1 MRKQR
6 ERRKKQTSF
15 FFGVHFFLAEALL
28 LISDSEIYIG
38 DIIVL
43 KQITD
48 DDNIMGRPKY
58 IQSATKLAMDCIS

>member
-1 MRKQR
+1 
-6 ERRKKQTSF
+6 
-15 FFGVHFFLAEALL
+15 L
-28 LISDSEIYIG
+28 LISDSEIYGG

-58 IQSATKLAMDCIS
+58 IQSATKLAMKM

>member
-1 MRKQR
+1 M
-6 ERRKKQTSF
+6 
-15 FFGVHFFLAEALL
+15 

-58 IQSATKLAMDCIS
+58 SQSATKLVMDYISYMVDFDAYTKESKGHRSLSLF